1 MKQRLVVFGC
11 SYTFGVGFPDCVKG
25 NPSSP
30 AFSNPDR
37 NTLLK
42 HSKFTYPN
50 YIAKELDLELVNKS
64 VPGNSYKGI
73 ARSVL
78 DFDFRDDDI
87 SIIQWTFQDRYT
99 IFKEDTYD
107 YNIHPTNTHE
117 VIEKNWY
124 KHFHSD
130 YDAMKTSDIFI
141 AAALS
146 VRCHINFRCM
156 DRFSNTPNDLDKDL
170 HWYMDNYPRLDD
182 GHMGEEAHREIA
194 KDLME
199 IVKERVA

>member
-25 NPSSP
+25 NVKSP
-30 AFSNPDR
+30 YYSNPDR
-37 NTLLK
+37 NTELK
-42 HSKFTYPN
+42 ESKFTYPN
-50 YIAKELDLELVNKS
+50 LIAKELDLELVNKS

-78 DFDFRDDDI
+78 DFNFRDDDI
-87 SIIQWTFQDRYT
+87 SIIQWTFQDRHT
-99 IFKEDTYD
+99 IFKEHTYD
-107 YNIHPTNTHE
+107 FNIHPINSND

-130 YDAMKTSDIFI
+130 YDSIKTSDIYL
-141 AAALS
+141 AAAMS
-146 VRCHINFRCM
+146 VRCHINLRCM
-156 DRFSNTPNDLDKDL
+156 EWYSNTPNDLDKDL
-170 HWYMDNYPRLDD
+170 HWYMDNYPVLDD
-182 GHMGEEAHREIA
+182 GHMGYEAHIEIA
-194 KDLME
+194 KNLME